1 MSHRR
6 VLLADAHPNMLE
18 AVRGLLVGRF
28 ATTVMVTDEPS
39 LLEAVGR
46 MEPDLVVVD
55 LSLPVVGGVN
65 AVRSL
70 FSRYPGLRV
79 VVLSGSL
86 LRSCSVRALAS
97 VASAARGIVVER
109 HRDDLF
115 RHWLLGFG
123 SGDLTVRTGGPSP
136 QQLPWPNVL
145 GIRGKLKLIHTMLQE
160 REVVRGSR

>member
-1 MSHRR
+1 MSHRCL
-6 VLLADAHPNMLE
+6 LLADAHPNMLE

-28 ATTVMVTDEPS
+28 ATTVMVADEAS

-79 VVLSGSL
+79 IVLS
-86 LRSCSVRALAS
+86 VHDEQPALAEALGAGAAGF
-97 VASAARGIVVER
+97 VLKRTAAS
-109 HRDDLF
+109 
-115 RHWLLGFG
+115 
-123 SGDLTVRTGGPSP
+123 DLTAAVDA
-136 QQLPWPNVL
+136 VL
-145 GIRGKLKLIHTMLQE
+145 RGET
-160 REVVRGSR
+160 